1 MQFSRHPST
10 SSSSSSSS
18 LSSSSFPNNVR
29 NNPNRTY
36 IPNHIHVPSAPLQ
49 EQFYAAPPPPGQNHF
64 YHPQEVAPP
73 LRNGGAAY
81 HHHHHHSRT
90 MPRHPPSYNNRFHY
104 PSPIEPNG
112 VVYGGGAV
120 VATEHVVGAGAD
132 HNHQHYAR
140 ISQSSQYLPQ
150 IHHQDAPHPHPLPHQ
165 SPVLRDLLPDNPVL
179 KFHGSV
185 GKEIDV

>member
-29 NNPNRTY
+29 NPNRTY
-36 IPNHIHVPSAPLQ
+36 IPNHIHVPSAPVQ
-49 EQFYAAPPPPGQNHF
+49 EQFYAGQNHF
-64 YHPQEVAPP
+64 YQPQEVASAP
-73 LRNGGAAY
+73 LRNGAAY
-81 HHHHHHSRT
+81 ANHVNHHHHQHHHSRT

-104 PSPIEPNG
+104 PSPIQPNG
-112 VVYGGGAV
+112 VVYGGGGAAV
-120 VATEHVVGAGAD
+120 PEHAVAAD
-132 HNHQHYAR
+132 QNLQHYSR

-150 IHHQDAPHPHPLPHQ
+150 IHQQDGPHPHPHQ
-165 SPVLRDLLPDNPVL
+165 HSSPVLRDILPDNPVL